1 MRSVIHLEAGC
12 KTAPHGPVFADLS
25 LTVDPGESVALVG
38 RSGSGKSTLLACLG
52 LLDGLSSGT
61 YLLRGKSV
69 RELGE
74 RGRCAE
80 RGRIGFVFQNFSL
93 IPYLTARANV
103 MAPFVGAR
111 PFARRQQ
118 RSRAAD
124 AMLDEL
130 GIGHLARRRPDE
142 LSGGEQQRVSIAR
155 ALVRRPSIVL
165 ADEPAGSLDAATGR
179 HVMDTLLTAAR
190 DRGVALLT
198 VTHDEQVAARH
209 DRVIVMPAMAVV
221 T

>member
-1 MRSVIHLEAGC
+1 MGPVIHLESGG
-12 KTAPHGPVFADLS
+12 KTAAHGTIFADLS

-61 YLLRGKSV
+61 YRLRGKSV
-69 RELGE
+69 TELRE

-93 IPYLTARANV
+93 IPYLSARANV
-103 MAPFVGAR
+103 MTPFVAAR
-111 PFARRQQ
+111 PFTPRPQ
-118 RSRAAD
+118 RSRAAE

-142 LSGGEQQRVSIAR
+142 LSGGEQQRVAIAR

-165 ADEPAGSLDAATGR
+165 ADEPTGSLDAATGR
-179 HVMDTLLTAAR
+179 HVMGTLLTSAR
-190 DRGVALLT
+190 ARGAALLT
-198 VTHDEQVAARH
+198 VTHDEQIAARH
-209 DRVIVMPAMAVV
+209 DRVIVMPGIAGAP
-221 T
+221 